1 MTWTFFG
8 SILNA
13 FPGGGCGRFLVYPAA
28 TNSFR
33 ETGTRRCSALNL
45 RSACVKSAK
54 TLASPASDATVEVS
68 AFVSAEAVAGSS
80 EELLPHPMHSNET
93 AQIKNRRNGMAVV

>member
-1 MTWTFFG
+1 M
-8 SILNA
+8 
-13 FPGGGCGRFLVYPAA
+13 YPAA

-93 AQIKNRRNGMAVV
+93 AQIKNRRNGMAVVCFKVLQFQVVSFHG